1 MLTLITHQAART
13 AATLFVCSL
22 AFGQSSDQPSR
33 FDGKWSTEVTCS
45 AKGDA
50 IRVPTIIEGG
60 NFRAEVGKSGEPGY
74 LLITGK
80 VADNGEATLAA
91 TGSFSY
97 SVKAQFREALGNGA
111 GHACKFEFYKQL
123 KLSAE

>member
-1 MLTLITHQAART
+1 MLTLITHVAART

-22 AFGQSSDQPSR
+22 ACAQSSDRPSP

-60 NFRAEVGKSGEPGY
+60 NFRAEVGKSGESGY

-80 VADNGEATLAA
+80 VADNGEATLAV
-91 TGSFSY
+91 TGNVSY
-97 SVKAQFREALGNGA
+97 SVKAQFREAIGTGA

-123 KLSAE
+123 RITTE

>member
-1 MLTLITHQAART
+1 MSTLITHVAARA

-22 AFGQSSDQPSR
+22 AFGQSSDKPSR
-33 FDGKWSTEVTCS
+33 FDGKWSTEITCS

-50 IRVPTIIEGG
+50 TRVPTIIENG

-80 VADNGEATLAA
+80 VAENGDATLAA

-97 SVKAQFREALGNGA
+97 SVKAQFREALGTGA
-111 GHACKFEFYKQL
+111 GHARTFEFYKRL
-123 KLSAE
+123 KPAT